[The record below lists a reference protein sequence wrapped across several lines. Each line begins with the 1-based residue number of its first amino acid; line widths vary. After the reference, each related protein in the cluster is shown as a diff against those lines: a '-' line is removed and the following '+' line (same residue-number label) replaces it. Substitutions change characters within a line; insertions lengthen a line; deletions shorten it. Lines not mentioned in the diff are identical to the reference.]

1 MATSVSFDSAAKR
14 AKLAPGKNPYWHGIS
29 GGRGGVSLG
38 YRKASRGPGTWVAK
52 LVLDGKRSEERL
64 TQADDPGAGSSA
76 LSYPAAVTAAI
87 QWAKA
92 RLASIENT
100 EADETAIRAPTVRSA
115 VEAYIAARADRSAT
129 AGRDAGSRLSK
140 HVLSDSEFAEA
151 PMARLSAG
159 AIQAWR
165 RRLTKE
171 LAPTTVNR
179 LLNDLRAALNAS
191 ADLHRR
197 ALPPT
202 ISAEVKSGTKA
213 VSAAS
218 NARKQVLPDA
228 EIRRLVDASFTVDES
243 GDFGRVVLVMAA
255 TGARFSQVARITV
268 ADVQVARSRIMVPP
282 SRKGRAG
289 KRPTP
294 IAVPVGADV
303 MGRLQPVLSGRRGH
317 EPLLLHW
324 YKKQTGPAEWERID
338 RRPWASASAAIRQW
352 AAARD
357 IAAAPA
363 DTVMLCLRHSSIVR
377 ALSAG
382 VPVRL
387 VAALHD
393 TSVGMIEAH
402 YSAYI
407 VDATEEI
414 ARRAVTPLAP
424 SEIVPLRSI
433 SGAAA

>member
-1 MATSVSFDSAAKR
+1 MAKLVTFDSAAKR
-14 AKLAPGKNPYWHGIS
+14 AKLAPGKNPYWQGIS

-38 YRKASRGPGTWVAK
+38 YRKAARGPGTWVAK
-52 LVLDGKRSEERL
+52 LVLDGTRIEERL
-64 TQADDPGAGSSA
+64 EQADDAGAGLGA
-76 LSYPAAVTAAI
+76 LPYPAAVTASI
-87 QWAKA
+87 EWARA
-92 RLASIENT
+92 RLARIEGA
-100 EADETAIRAPTVRSA
+100 EAGETVTLAPTVRSA
-115 VEAYIAARADRSAT
+115 VETYVTARASRTAT
-129 AGRDAGSRLSK
+129 AGRDAESRLSK
-140 HVLSDSEFAEA
+140 HVLSDTDFAA
-151 PMARLSAG
+151 TLMARLTAS

-165 RRLTKE
+165 RRLTKA

-191 ADLHRR
+191 ADTHRR
-197 ALPPT
+197 ALPST
-202 ISAEVKSGTKA
+202 LSAEIKSGTKA
-213 VSAAS
+213 VSADS

-228 EIRRLVDASFTVDES
+228 EIRRLIDAAFTVDDT
-243 GDFGRVVLVMAA
+243 GDFGRLILVMAA
-255 TGARFSQVARITV
+255 TGARLSQVARITV
-268 ADVQVARSRIMVPP
+268 ADVQAVRSRIMVPP

-303 MGRLQPVLSGRRGH
+303 IARLQPVLSGRRGH

-324 YKKQTGPAEWERID
+324 YKKQIGPAEWERVD

-352 AAARD
+352 AVARE
-357 IAAAPA
+357 IAAVPT

-377 ALSAG
+377 SLSAS

-393 TSVGMIEAH
+393 TSVAMIEAH

-424 SEIVPLRSI
+424 IEAAPLRPVAEV
-433 SGAAA
+433 AA